1 MWIGGMVFMAMLLY
15 SKSGEESYTE
25 AKMPRTSYHIW
36 ADKNQVWCCLS
47 YMYVYMYLS
56 YVCVYDVWCV
66 WEICVCVVCVCVW
79 CMMCM
84 CALSPYVFLIVCV
97 YNLQERLL
105 HIQ

>member
-1 MWIGGMVFMAMLLY
+1 MAMLLY

-56 YVCVYDVWCV
+56 YVCAYDVWYVC
-66 WEICVCVVCVCVW
+66 EICVCVVCVCV
-79 CMMCM
+79 CVMYDVYVCFKSV
-84 CALSPYVFLIVCV
+84 CLSDCLC
-97 YNLQERLL
+97 L
-105 HIQ
+105 

>member
-1 MWIGGMVFMAMLLY
+1 MAMLLY

-56 YVCVYDVWCV
+56 YVCAYDVWCV
-66 WEICVCVVCVCVW
+66 CEICVCVVCVW

-84 CALSPYVFLIVCV
+84 CALSLYVFLIVYV
-97 YNLQERLL
+97 YNL
-105 HIQ
+105 